1 MLSLQRGLALSLL
14 PSPCTSVLSSV
25 CCTLSHLF
33 PLACISLRPAPLL
46 WPDTQLG
53 AGPSLCS
60 VYTIAPP
67 SSLHSLCCQFSKQL
81 KPPGVTSSTPGHRS
95 SCLGPSPNCKSLPEE
110 DTLSHC
116 ILNFS
121 EEQRQRAFCCTLKAV
136 FPCEQELKCL
146 SSLPYS
152 WKCSG
157 EPPWVQGGGPGSL
170 RSASPRIAQTWS
182 FY

>member
-1 MLSLQRGLALSLL
+1 MHFCPELCVLYPEPPL
-14 PSPCTSVLSSV
+14 PSCLHFPQACAPPLARHSAQCGALPVLSV
-25 CCTLSHLF
+25 HNCT
-33 PLACISLRPAPLL
+33 PI
-46 WPDTQLG
+46 
-53 AGPSLCS
+53 
-60 VYTIAPP
+60 
-67 SSLHSLCCQFSKQL
+67 
-81 KPPGVTSSTPGHRS
+81 KPPQFVLPVFKAAETPRVTSSTPGHRS

-121 EEQRQRAFCCTLKAV
+121 EEQRQRAFCCTLQAV
-136 FPCEQELKCL
+136 FPREQELKCL
-146 SSLPYS
+146 SNLPYS